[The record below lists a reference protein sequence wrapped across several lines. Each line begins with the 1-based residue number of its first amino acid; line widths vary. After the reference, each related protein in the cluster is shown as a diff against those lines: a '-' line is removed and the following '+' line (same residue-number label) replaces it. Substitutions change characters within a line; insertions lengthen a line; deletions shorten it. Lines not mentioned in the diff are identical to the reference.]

1 MFQEDIYP
9 PCFAGVP
16 ALSADEWLAGANK
29 NPVLVP
35 FTKDGLGSVISPGI
49 SVSFQQ
55 SRSTCTYTLY

>member
-35 FTKDGLGSVISPGI
+35 FTKDGLGTIISPGVF
-49 SVSFQQ
+49 VSFQ
-55 SRSTCTYTLY
+55 